1 MAAMKPRTGD
11 GPMEVTKEARSL
23 VMRIPLEGGGRLVVE
38 MNAEEANNLS
48 AALHA
53 AVSLVKKQS
62 AFLPFLVSLCAM
74 PYAQLSSISSRV
86 EDIVSADAIAV
97 GFVKS
102 EEDGYELVGAIDAIA
117 SVEKFFDV
125 DLIDEISFFQPAGKP
140 GEILE
145 IPVSQKATKADRV
158 FVIGLGDQSTQS
170 HRLAAASLGRKLRG
184 KKINVSNLLATQ
196 IQDIRAHAIS
206 SVLGSYTWTLKSD
219 AKTDQP
225 TFNIVCKSEK
235 IIDEANVIANA
246 VCRARDLVHTPSN
259 IKNPL
264 WMAQQAQKIAKEG
277 KLTIKVL
284 AGKDLAQFGGLRAVG
299 NSSPKPGPRFIQISY
314 SPKATGKKIP
324 HVVLVGKGITFDTG
338 GVSLKRPYD
347 LMMAMKS
354 DMAGASAVLNVVG
367 ALPELKPRVKVTA
380 LLMCAEN
387 ALSGTSQRPSDVI
400 THYGGTTVEVLDTDA
415 EGRLV
420 LADGLA
426 YADAKLDPDYLLD
439 IATLT
444 GSATLGLGRQYGAM
458 YTRDSKL
465 ASQLV
470 AAGETSGDR
479 LWHMPL
485 IDDYQ
490 DSLESDIADFNHTA
504 DKGDYSAGSVTAALF
519 LEKFTGQ
526 RKWVHLDVAGT
537 ARSESDAGESP
548 KGGTG
553 FGVRVLLDWIM
564 NL

>member
-1 MAAMKPRTGD
+1 
-11 GPMEVTKEARSL
+11 
-23 VMRIPLEGGGRLVVE
+23 
-38 MNAEEANNLS
+38 
-48 AALHA
+48 
-53 AVSLVKKQS
+53 
-62 AFLPFLVSLCAM
+62 M
-74 PYAQLSSISSRV
+74 PYAQLNSIESSL

-102 EEDGYELVGAIDAIA
+102 EDSTYELVGNINAISTI
-117 SVEKFFDV
+117 EKFFDI
-125 DLIDEISFFQPAGKP
+125 DLIDEISFFQPGGKA

-145 IPVSQKATKADRV
+145 IPISQKATKADRV

-184 KKINVSNLLATQ
+184 KKITVSTLLATDSA
-196 IQDIRAHAIS
+196 DIRAHAIS
-206 SVLGSYTWTLKSD
+206 VVLGAYTWTLKSD
-219 AKTDQP
+219 STLDQP
-225 TFNIVCKSEK
+225 TFNIVSKDEK
-235 IIDEANVIANA
+235 IIRRAEVIAYS

-264 WMAQQAQKIAKEG
+264 WMANQAQKVAKEG
-277 KLTIKVL
+277 KLSIKVL
-284 AGKDLAQFGGLRAVG
+284 AGKELAQFGGLRAVG
-299 NSSPKPGPRFIQISY
+299 NSSPKPGPRFIQITY
-314 SPKATGKKIP
+314 SPKSTGKRIA

-354 DMAGASAVLNVVG
+354 DMAGAAAVLNVVG

-426 YADAKLDPDYLLD
+426 YADAKLNPDYLID

-458 YTRDSKL
+458 YTRDRAL
-465 ASQLV
+465 ASELV
-470 AAGETSGDR
+470 AVGESSGDR

-485 IDDYQ
+485 IDD
-490 DSLESDIADFNHTA
+490 
-504 DKGDYSAGSVTAALF
+504 
-519 LEKFTGQ
+519 
-526 RKWVHLDVAGT
+526 
-537 ARSESDAGESP
+537 
-548 KGGTG
+548 
-553 FGVRVLLDWIM
+553 
-564 NL
+564 

>member
-1 MAAMKPRTGD
+1 
-11 GPMEVTKEARSL
+11 
-23 VMRIPLEGGGRLVVE
+23 
-38 MNAEEANNLS
+38 
-48 AALHA
+48 
-53 AVSLVKKQS
+53 
-62 AFLPFLVSLCAM
+62 M

-117 SVEKFFDV
+117 SIEKFFDV

-196 IQDIRAHAIS
+196 SQDIRAHAIS

-219 AKTDQP
+219 AKTYQP

-235 IIDEANVIANA
+235 IIDEATVIANA

-284 AGKDLAQFGGLRAVG
+284 AGKELVQFGGLRAVG

-314 SPKATGKKIP
+314 SPK
-324 HVVLVGKGITFDTG
+324 
-338 GVSLKRPYD
+338 
-347 LMMAMKS
+347 
-354 DMAGASAVLNVVG
+354 
-367 ALPELKPRVKVTA
+367 A

-458 YTRDSKL
+458 YTRDTKL

-470 AAGETSGDR
+470 AAGESSGDR

-519 LEKFTGQ
+519 LEKFTGK

-553 FGVRVLLDWIM
+553 FGVRLLIDWIM
-564 NL
+564 SL